1 MSLEQ
6 THARLVEVFG
16 PEAVVRVPEDSLHP
30 AVTHEGTRRFLAG
43 AGLPDPKD
51 FLFGL
56 EPGVSGG
63 MRLAEDVYE
72 FFGDM
77 EDLPPTSDSWVFI
90 GWIGYDDGLVVDGVD
105 GSVHA
110 LPQGESLAEPLHPGL
125 AELVRF
131 LTVLYEERDNYSD
144 ATSRQFRE
152 ETVERITARFR
163 SIDPG
168 ALADEEGTYARLLE
182 SIAEHY

>member
-6 THARLVEVFG
+6 THAHLVEVFG
-16 PEAVVRVPEDSLHP
+16 PEAVVRVPEDSLNP
-30 AVTHEGTRRFLAG
+30 AITHRETRRFLAG

-56 EPGVSGG
+56 EPGVAGG
-63 MRLAEDVYE
+63 MRLAGEVYE

-77 EDLPPTSDSWVFI
+77 EDLPRTSDSWVFI

-110 LPQGESLAEPLHPGL
+110 LPQGESLSEPLHPGL
-125 AELVRF
+125 AELAEF
-131 LTVLYEERDNYSD
+131 LTVLYEERANYAD
-144 ATSRQFRE
+144 GTDRRLRE

-163 SIDPG
+163 SVDPG
-168 ALADEEGTYARLLE
+168 ALADEEGTYTRLLE